1 MQIFRFMSYDEFNKY
16 RSGKVMR
23 SKRNHS
29 IIHGSKTN
37 SKGFCF
43 LNIEEFTPE
52 QAMHFLSGI
61 VSFDVCAVFETD
73 ETLKGTF
80 GIYAK
85 PIESDDNMFELL
97 LKLYSGWERSF
108 EAKEYCTTEYDRR
121 KFKLLRYS
129 KDLWKQW
136 NPAESQ
142 NQLKWEEC
150 NNDIQTTKRDKK
162 KNGKR
167 NQAV

>member
-23 SKRNHS
+23 SKKDHS
-29 IIHGSKTN
+29 KKYGSKTS

-43 LNIEEFTPE
+43 LDTEDFTPE

-73 ETLKGTF
+73 EILNKSF
-80 GIYAK
+80 GIYAEH
-85 PIESDDNMFELL
+85 IESDIDL
-97 LKLYSGWERSF
+97 LKLLVLGIEKSF
-108 EAKEYCTTEYDRR
+108 KATEYCTTEYDKRR
-121 KFKLLRYS
+121 YKLLKYS
-129 KDLWKQW
+129 KDIWKQFK
-136 NPAESQ
+136 PLEIQ

-150 NNDIQTTKRDKK
+150 NNDIQITKRNKK
-162 KNGKR
+162 KNGNR
-167 NQAV
+167 DTTI